1 MLAPGVSNAFLAS
14 LGLAAQRLISENTSH
29 LFVTVPSGFRATWEY
44 SVNSIGLCV
53 PTLNAGALWKE
64 WLERTLPAA
73 TPYRVLVIDSSSDD
87 DTAEAARA
95 AGLEVLVIAR
105 GDFDHGGTRQR
116 ALCYLDDCDIVVFL
130 TQDALLADGDALHAL
145 VTAFERDDVGAAFG
159 RQLPH
164 HDATPLA
171 AHARL
176 FNYPALSRVV
186 GVEDIPKLGIKT
198 AFLSNSF
205 AAYRREALL
214 EAGGFPSGTI
224 LSEDMM
230 AGARLLQNGWRLAYQ
245 AKACVYHSHNYSL
258 LDEFKRYFDIGVFHH
273 REAWL
278 LDWLGRAEG
287 EGKRY
292 VLSELRYLLRHA
304 PWRLPEAG
312 MRTLLKYAGYRLGK
326 VEDRLPLGAKR
337 RLSMHSR
344 YWAKA
349 DS

>member
-1 MLAPGVSNAFLAS
+1 MLFTSADSLSVGV
-14 LGLAAQRLISENTSH
+14 
-29 LFVTVPSGFRATWEY
+29 
-44 SVNSIGLCV
+44 CV
-53 PTLNAGALWKE
+53 PTLNAGAAWDD
-64 WLERTLPAA
+64 WLALTQPAA
-73 TPYRVLVIDSSSDD
+73 AAFRVLVIDSSSDD
-87 DTAEAARA
+87 TTADAARK
-95 AGLEVLVIAR
+95 AGCEVLVIER
-105 GDFDHGGTRQR
+105 GEFDHGGTRQR
-116 ALCYLDDCDIVVFL
+116 ALLHLDDCDIVIFL
-130 TQDALLADGDALHAL
+130 TQDALLADIQALNKLIA
-145 VTAFERDDVGAAFG
+145 AFDNPQVGAAFG

-164 HDATPLA
+164 TNATPIA

-176 FNYPALSRVV
+176 FNYPPSSRTVSR
-186 GVEDIPKLGIKT
+186 DDAPTLGIKT

-214 EAGGFPSGTI
+214 AAGGFPSGTI
-224 LSEDMM
+224 LSEDML
-230 AGARLLQNGWRLAYQ
+230 AGARLLQKGWQLAYC
-245 AKACVYHSHNYSL
+245 AEACVHHSHNYSL
-258 LDEFKRYFDIGVFHH
+258 FDEFKRYFDIGVFHH
-273 REAWL
+273 RETWL